1 MSAIVLSIKG
11 SKLMQVCEAEGFA
24 SLDDLLGLLVTDSVC
39 PAICMNEGCDYI
51 APMETDQEEGYCEK
65 CGGNTMVSVLVLVGL
80 I

>member
-24 SLDDLLGLLVTDSVC
+24 SIDDLLAVLVADGVC
-39 PAICMNEGCDYI
+39 PAICMNEECDYI
-51 APMETDQEEGYCEK
+51 APMETDQEEGYCEN

>member
-24 SLDDLLGLLVTDSVC
+24 SIDDLIALVVADSVC
-39 PAICMNEGCDYI
+39 PAIRVKEGCDYI
-51 APMETDQEEGYCEK
+51 APMESDQQEGYCEN
-65 CGGNTMVSVLVLVGL
+65 CGSNTMISVLVLVGL

>member
-24 SLDDLLGLLVTDSVC
+24 SIDDLIALVVADSVC
-39 PAICMNEGCDYI
+39 PAICMNEGCDYV
-51 APMETDQEEGYCEK
+51 APMETDQEEGYCEN
-65 CGGNTMVSVLVLVGL
+65 CGSNTMVSMLVLVGL